1 MGKSKT
7 KKQTHKKQKRQSYKA
22 RTLHQLK
29 HFTNKIR
36 SRFSKHRRTHKRK
49 RGKAKG
55 LRTFLSRR
63 SRRRSELREHRRRN
77 QQIARQQKKSREQ
90 RLNIIEEILQELV
103 KTNPRMH
110 ATKFKAWLNR
120 GNDWKKWQATHN
132 ILDQFDTDRGRIN
145 FIINEEM
152 KDLGR
157 KSLTKDKAIE
167 CLKKT
172 QTKKVSEKTKEEE
185 DLLLWGTQI
194 PINWIS
200 QYIPELIKKL
210 ITKKHGA
217 RFEQPIMQSRIKYKD
232 VGEKA
237 NENDINTCIH
247 YENNRITIIHDF
259 LISYPEEDGIKGS
272 IIIEIKSPF
281 KIDNINNISISK
293 NTNQCGLELDEKE
306 RKIRRDIRADT
317 VIEWDKLSLREG
329 HYK

>member
-29 HFTNKIR
+29 HFTRKIR
-36 SRFSKHRRTHKRK
+36 SRLSKHRRTHKRK

-55 LRTFLSRR
+55 RLGDFLSRR
-63 SRRRSELREHRRRN
+63 SRRRSELREHQRRN

-110 ATKFKAWLNR
+110 ATKFKTWLNR

-145 FIINEEM
+145 FIINEKM

-194 PINWIS
+194 PINWIG

-237 NENDINTCIH
+237 KENDINTCIH

-259 LISYPEEDGIKGS
+259 LISYPEEDGIEGS
-272 IIIEIKSPF
+272 VTIKIKSPF
-281 KIDNINNISISK
+281 EIDNVSNISISK
-293 NTNQCGLELDEKE
+293 NTNQCGLDK
-306 RKIRRDIRADT
+306 IRADT

>member
-7 KKQTHKKQKRQSYKA
+7 KKQTHKKQKRQSYIA
-22 RTLHQLK
+22 RKRNQISK
-29 HFTNKIR
+29 KIR
-36 SRFSKHRRTHKRK
+36 SRLFKHRRTHKRK

-63 SRRRSELREHRRRN
+63 SRRRSALRERRRHS
-77 QQIARQQKKSREQ
+77 QQIAIQQKEPREQ
-90 RLNIIEEILQELV
+90 RLNIIEEILQELDN
-103 KTNPRMH
+103 TDPQMH
-110 ATKFKAWLNR
+110 ATKFKTWLKE
-120 GNDWKKWQATHN
+120 GKDLEKWQTTHN
-132 ILDQFDTDRGRIN
+132 IPKQFDTDRGRIN

-200 QYIPELIKKL
+200 QYIPELIEKL

-232 VGEKA
+232 VEKKA
-237 NENDINTCIH
+237 KKNDINTCIH
-247 YENNRITIIHDF
+247 YENEQITIIHDF
-259 LISYPEEDGIKGS
+259 LISDPEEDGIEGS
-272 IIIEIKSPF
+272 VTIKIKSPF
-281 KIDNINNISISK
+281 EIDNVSNISISRLI
-293 NTNQCGLELDEKE
+293 NQCGNKQYTKRAAALKEK
-306 RKIRRDIRADT
+306 
-317 VIEWDKLSLREG
+317 
-329 HYK
+329 YF

>member
-7 KKQTHKKQKRQSYKA
+7 KKQTHKKGKK
-22 RTLHQLK
+22 HQLK

-36 SRFSKHRRTHKRK
+36 SHFSKHRRTHKRT

-55 LRTFLSRR
+55 LRNFLSRRRSRR
-63 SRRRSELREHRRRN
+63 SRRSGPLTEQQRIT

-90 RLNIIEEILQELV
+90 RLNIIEEILQELDN
-103 KTNPRMH
+103 TDPQMH
-110 ATKFKAWLNR
+110 ATKFKTWLNR

-157 KSLTKDKAIE
+157 KSLTKNKAIE

-172 QTKKVSEKTKEEE
+172 QTKKISEKTKEE

-200 QYIPELIKKL
+200 QYIPELIEKL

-217 RFEQPIMQSRIKYKD
+217 QFEQPIMQSRIKYKD
-232 VGEKA
+232 VEKKA
-237 NENDINTCIH
+237 KKNDINTCIH
-247 YENNRITIIHDF
+247 YENEQITIIHDF
-259 LISYPEEDGIKGS
+259 LISYPEEDGIEGS
-272 IIIEIKSPF
+272 VTIKIKSPF
-281 KIDNINNISISK
+281 EIDNVSNISISK
-293 NTNQCGLELDEKE
+293 NKNQCGLDK
-306 RKIRRDIRADT
+306 IRADT
-317 VIEWDKLSLREG
+317 VVNKWDKLSLREG
-329 HYK
+329 HISS

>member
-1 MGKSKT
+1 MGKSKSKT

-29 HFTNKIR
+29 HFTRKIR
-36 SRFSKHRRTHKRK
+36 SRLSKHRRTHKRK

-55 LRTFLSRR
+55 RLGDFLSRR
-63 SRRRSELREHRRRN
+63 SRRRSELREHQRRN
-77 QQIARQQKKSREQ
+77 QQIARQKQQ
-90 RLNIIEEILQELV
+90 RKYHLNNILQELV

-110 ATKFKAWLNR
+110 ATKFKTWLNR

-194 PINWIS
+194 PINWIG

-210 ITKKHGA
+210 IIKKHGS
-217 RFEQPIMQSRIKYKD
+217 RFEQPIMQKRIKYKD

-259 LISYPEEDGIKGS
+259 LISNPEEDGIEGS

-281 KIDNINNISISK
+281 KIDNINNISISR

-306 RKIRRDIRADT
+306 RKIRREIQAET
-317 VIEWDKLSLREG
+317 VSKWDKLSLREG